1 MATRR
6 HLRGWDFSS
15 PPVVA
20 IHCSGRREGT
30 RQLPCILAHVGA
42 APQSGEAAIYA
53 VEDGAEAI
61 GAIAVG
67 RDLTSALSII
77 EQGGPCNA
85 PLPVIVRRAVQ
96 KWIGQANADASR
108 SA

>member
-1 MATRR
+1 VIAAEQLDELWKLYVDETNWR
-6 HLRGWDFSS
+6 LDEQGS
-15 PPVVA
+15 PHIEIGERVVL
-20 IHCSGRREGT
+20 IH
-30 RQLPCILAHVGA
+30 
-42 APQSGEAAIYA
+42 A

-67 RDLTSALSII
+67 RDLNGALSII

-85 PLPVIVRRAVQ
+85 PLPVIAQRAVR
-96 KWIGQANADASR
+96 KWIGQANAVASG

>member
-1 MATRR
+1 MIAAEQLDELWKLYVDETNWRSDEQ
-6 HLRGWDFSS
+6 GS
-15 PPVVA
+15 PHIEIGERVV
-20 IHCSGRREGT
+20 
-30 RQLPCILAHVGA
+30 L
-42 APQSGEAAIYA
+42 IYA

-67 RDLTSALSII
+67 RDLTGALSII

-85 PLPVIVRRAVQ
+85 PLPVIVQRAVQ